1 MASVYPK
8 SFMVTSFEL
17 QPDGRYMASIPA
29 ATHGLGTNCHV
40 TKMIRRDSDNNWQNM
55 LAVYRILSKNGKTP
69 SVVMRKN
76 GSNYGVALVDVQTVG
91 TNVVITSDEAFES
104 YIILV

>member
-29 ATHGLGTNCHV
+29 ATHGLGTNYHV

-55 LAVYRILSKNGKTP
+55 LAVYRILANGDFEYYVDEPCVCK
-69 SVVMRKN
+69 V
-76 GSNYGVALVDVQTVG
+76 YLVG
-91 TNVVITSDEAFES
+91 E
-104 YIILV
+104 